1 MSGHVL
7 VDQLAKTYVT
17 RQRRGLFKSETKEV
31 PALRGVSLEIK
42 TGELFGLLGPNG
54 AGKTTLIKC
63 LTTLLL
69 PTSGRAVINGFEL
82 TKDDNAIRATTG
94 CMLMGERGLYWK
106 LTARE
111 NLVFFGALY
120 HLSPR
125 DRRKRAEDLIEQL
138 DLGEIAD
145 RALESYS
152 SGQRMKVAFAKAL
165 INDAPLL
172 ILDEPTNTLDV
183 PSARELRAVVRQ
195 LNDQGKTVIY
205 TTHIMSEAETL
216 CDRVAIVDH
225 GQVLAI
231 GTVPELKASLKR
243 EAVLRIE
250 GVISSRASQA
260 VAALGGVTRTAV
272 QAVNGHTELT
282 VMSANATI
290 LLPRLIETLTEHQAV
305 IQKIAPEEVTLED
318 VFIARTGRTLAED
331 TRAVP
336 QS

>member
-7 VDQLAKTYVT
+7 VDQLTKTYIT
-17 RQRRGLFKSETKEV
+17 RQRRGLFKTETKEV
-31 PALRGVSLEIK
+31 PALKGVSLEIK
-42 TGELFGLLGPNG
+42 PGELFGLLGPNG

-69 PTSGRAVINGFEL
+69 PTAGRAVINGFEL
-82 TKDDNAIRATTG
+82 TKNDNAIRATTG

-120 HLSPR
+120 HLTVA
-125 DRRKRAEDLIEQL
+125 DRRKRANDLIDQL
-138 DLGEIAD
+138 GLGEIAD

-216 CDRVAIVDH
+216 CDRVAIIDR
-225 GQVLAI
+225 GEVLAL
-231 GTVPELKASLKR
+231 GTVPELKASLER

-282 VMSANATI
+282 VMSANATS
-290 LLPRLIETLTEHQAV
+290 LLPRLIETLSEHQAV

-336 QS
+336 V